1 MRADMKNTHLYG
13 SIALLLGGIAS
24 FAFFLSSN
32 SYHLIHK
39 EQTLLFVYTA
49 EALSFYLDKP
59 AVLSCLTGDFL
70 TQFFA
75 SPVVASA
82 LLSVLIFLTG
92 LSVFSILRCRV
103 NSWVALGLTGGVMAW
118 ELVRSCSLLYP
129 VSSTVSLLGGC
140 TLFLIYKGLNRKG
153 LRIAAGF
160 AGCVLGYWL
169 FGYGAFVFLLFVAI
183 EALIGRKEI
192 VWAALMAI
200 VLIAGV
206 ALSSKSYLLTYPQAY
221 NYPSTTWWE
230 KPNPLYEHL
239 LALDIEGH
247 AGHWDKVKALSFPD
261 LHISACSYYYNL
273 AHAAEGRLPDALMQY
288 YQPGVEGLFMP
299 ISANSSYISSLY
311 AAEVWFHLGDM
322 TMAEH
327 ATILGMIFSP
337 NHQGNR
343 MIQRLAEINLING
356 DNEAA
361 MKYLRILSNTL
372 FYKEWAEERI
382 PGKESAAV
390 SQWLKEKRASIPQ
403 SDTVRTSTMDIAR
416 SLRLLLAANPSNRMA
431 RDYLLCFH
439 LLRKDIPSFLED
451 YVAPDGQA
459 PCRLYAEALMIDLVR
474 RHATGDEIRQSI
486 VNPAVVQDFKE
497 YTRLHQQA
505 KGSPQALVG
514 KYGQTY
520 WFYYH
525 FAQNQ

>member
-1 MRADMKNTHLYG
+1 MKNTHLYG
-13 SIALLLGGIAS
+13 SIALLLGGIAC
-24 FAFFLSSN
+24 FAYFLSAT

-49 EALSFYLDKP
+49 EALSSYLDKP
-59 AVLSCLTGDFL
+59 AVLSCLAGNFL

-75 SPVVASA
+75 SPVVASV
-82 LLSVLIFLTG
+82 LLSVLIFLIG
-92 LSVFSILRCRV
+92 LAVFSILRRWINC
-103 NSWVALGLTGGVMAW
+103 WVALGLAGVVMAW
-118 ELVRSCSLLYP
+118 EVVRACSLIYP

-140 TLFLIYKGLNRKG
+140 VLFLIYIGIKRKEV
-153 LRIAAGF
+153 RIAVGF
-160 AGCVLGYWL
+160 VGMLLGYWL
-169 FGYGAFVFLLFVAI
+169 FGYGAFVFLLFVLI
-183 EALIGRKEI
+183 ETLTGRKDI
-192 VWAALMAI
+192 LWVPLMAI
-200 VLIAGV
+200 VLVAGV
-206 ALSSKSYLLTYPQAY
+206 ALLSKTYLLTYPQAY
-221 NYPSTTWWE
+221 SYPSTTWWE

-261 LHISACSYYYNL
+261 PRISAYSYYYNL
-273 AHAAEGRLPDALMQY
+273 ANASEGKLPDGLMKY
-288 YQPGVEGLFMP
+288 YQPGPEGLFMP

-337 NHQGNR
+337 NHRGSR
-343 MIQRLAEINLING
+343 MIQRLTEINLING

-372 FYKEWAEERI
+372 FYKDWAKEHI
-382 PGKESAAV
+382 PGKESPAV
-390 SQWLKEKRASIPQ
+390 AKWLKEKRALIPQ

-416 SLRLLLAANPSNRMA
+416 SLRLLLAANPDNRMA
-431 RDYLLCFH
+431 RDYLLCYH
-439 LLRKDIPSFLED
+439 LLLKDIPSFLED

-474 RHATGDEIRQSI
+474 RQATGDEIRQAI

-497 YTRLHQQA
+497 YTRLHQQS
-505 KGSPQALVG
+505 KGNPQALVG